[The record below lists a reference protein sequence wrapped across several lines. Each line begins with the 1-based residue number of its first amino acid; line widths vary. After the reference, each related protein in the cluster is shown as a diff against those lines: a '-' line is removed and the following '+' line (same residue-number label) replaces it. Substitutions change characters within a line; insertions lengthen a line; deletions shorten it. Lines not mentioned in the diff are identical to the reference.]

1 MRVEINIPE
10 NGWDASSASCDEK
23 ENDSFMSST
32 IHTLA
37 WHNIYVCS
45 RVWRDAE
52 SSVASLKPDQIL
64 SSDEA
69 ECSDGLDL
77 WPSPHVGCWA
87 NTEPPHS
94 LPGSHS
100 ATQPAEEE
108 RRPWWPG
115 RPVTLA
121 ELQVA
126 GRQAGGLWCRP
137 LVILL
142 ERILPLIWSAMVGR
156 GARCP
161 RCGKGWSARRSNV
174 GGVLTPW
181 LNLWGQRSAAKLE
194 CLPHDRWARK
204 SWWTKRGKQQLVLL
218 YNNRTLLSVGM

>member
-1 MRVEINIPE
+1 
-10 NGWDASSASCDEK
+10 
-23 ENDSFMSST
+23 MSTT

-37 WHNIYVCS
+37 GHNNYVCS

-64 SSDEA
+64 SSEWA
-69 ECSDGLDL
+69 DGLDL
-77 WPSPHVGCWA
+77 WPSPHVGCRA
-87 NTEPPHS
+87 NTEPAHS

-100 ATQPAEEE
+100 AIPSQLK
-108 RRPWWPG
+108 RRKWWPG

-142 ERILPLIWSAMVGR
+142 EWILPLIWSAMVGR

-161 RCGKGWSARRSNV
+161 RCGRGSSTRRSSV
-174 GGVLTPW
+174 GGVLTLRPS
-181 LNLWGQRSAAKLE
+181 GQ
-194 CLPHDRWARK
+194 
-204 SWWTKRGKQQLVLL
+204 
-218 YNNRTLLSVGM
+218 

>member
-1 MRVEINIPE
+1 MFGNKYTSKWLRC
-10 NGWDASSASCDEK
+10 SFASCDEK
-23 ENDSFMSST
+23 EKDSIMSST

-37 WHNIYVCS
+37 WHNNYVGSC
-45 RVWRDAE
+45 VWRDAE

-64 SSDEA
+64 SSDET

-108 RRPWWPG
+108 RRLWWPG

-142 ERILPLIWSAMVGR
+142 ELFLPLIWSAMVGR
-156 GARCP
+156 DARCP
-161 RCGKGWSARRSNV
+161 RCGRGRSTRRSNV
-174 GGVLTPW
+174 RGVLTPR
-181 LNLWGQRSAAKLE
+181 LSGASGQQPNWNAYLMTDGHERAGGPKGANS
-194 CLPHDRWARK
+194 
-204 SWWTKRGKQQLVLL
+204 
-218 YNNRTLLSVGM
+218 N